1 MVVWF
6 KTFSKSRLATLAF
19 VFAAGLSTAGAVPQ
33 GQESEPLLDSTLL
46 QALIDIAQPGQVITP
61 PPGRYKSHLVVSKPI
76 IFDGK
81 NQVTLDG
88 EGVGSVLWIKTD
100 GATVRNFRITNS
112 GPSHAQQ
119 DAGIQV
125 RGKDNVVEDIRMDNV
140 LFGFS
145 LEQSERNI
153 VRNNVVEGKKIS
165 LGRRGD
171 GIKLWYSHHNLVE
184 NNRFINGRDI
194 VFWYSTHNRFV
205 GNRQSGGRYGL
216 HLMQAQYNIAES
228 NYFFDNSTGI
238 SMMYDTG
245 DELRNNVIAKAVG
258 AQGVCI
264 SLKESSDVVI
274 ENNDILYCSQGIAID
289 VAPYEPDSKNHIRGN
304 RIAYNDIGVS
314 FLNDWKD
321 NEFTGNLFSG
331 NITEVA
337 VYGGG
342 SAKRNVWD
350 SNRWEDYQ
358 GFDRDGNG
366 VGDKPHKLFNYA
378 GRVWMDKPN
387 TRFFKGTPLLEV
399 LDFLDRLAPFSE
411 PVLMLEDKHPLV
423 ASDAKV
429 RAGSTLEATEDLR
442 KNADRPKPAGETP
455 MAHDRGAS
463 GQAERASGAVFAP
476 KLDVAPYTP
485 PPAPAVAPPSPPA
498 VVAPVQPAPPP
509 AALAPT
515 APAKASDAE
524 PVFQRR
530 RGSLEPQRPSSV
542 GSKDDD

>member
-6 KTFSKSRLATLAF
+6 KTFSKSKLATLAF
-19 VFAAGLSTAGAVPQ
+19 VFAAGLSTASAAPQ
-33 GQESEPLLDSTLL
+33 GQNPDGEPLLDSTLL

-88 EGVGSVLWIKTD
+88 EGTGSVLWIKTD
-100 GATVRNFRITNS
+100 GATVRNFRITNT
-112 GPSHAQQ
+112 GPNHAHQ

-125 RGKDNVVEDIRMDNV
+125 RGKNNVVEDIRMDNV

-145 LEQSERNI
+145 LEQSEHNI
-153 VRNNVVEGKKIS
+153 VRRNRVEGKKIS

-171 GIKLWYSHHNLVE
+171 GIKLWYSHHNLIE
-184 NNRFINGRDI
+184 NNEFISGRDI

-258 AQGVCI
+258 AQGVCV

-274 ENNDILYCSQGIAID
+274 ENNDILYCSQGISID
-289 VAPYEPDSKNHIRGN
+289 VAPYEPDSKNILRGN
-304 RIAYNDIGVS
+304 RIAYNDIGVA

-321 NEFTGNLFSG
+321 NEFTGNLFTG

-350 SNRWEDYQ
+350 ANRWEDYQ

-366 VGDKPHKLFNYA
+366 TGDKPHRLYNYA

-411 PVLMLEDKHPLV
+411 PVMMLEDKHPLV

-429 RAGSTLEATEDLR
+429 KAGSTLDATEDLSR
-442 KNADRPKPAGETP
+442 NADRPKPAGEVP
-455 MAHDRGAS
+455 VAHDKVSGPGGATT
-463 GQAERASGAVFAP
+463 G
-476 KLDVAPYTP
+476 
-485 PPAPAVAPPSPPA
+485 
-498 VVAPVQPAPPP
+498 
-509 AALAPT
+509 
-515 APAKASDAE
+515 
-524 PVFQRR
+524 R
-530 RGSLEPQRPSSV
+530 RGSLEPQRGPI

>member
-1 MVVWF
+1 MGMLI
-6 KTFSKSRLATLAF
+6 KTFSKSRLGALVV
-19 VFAAGLSTAGAVPQ
+19 VFATGLSSAGATPQ
-33 GQESEPLLDSTLL
+33 GVAEEPLLDSSLL
-46 QALIDIAQPGQVITP
+46 QALIDIAQPGQVISP

-76 IFDGK
+76 VLDGR

-88 EGVGSVLWIKTD
+88 EGRGSVLWVKTS
-100 GATVRNFRITNS
+100 GATIRNLRFTNS
-112 GPSHAQQ
+112 GPNHSEQ

-125 RGKDNVVEDIRMDNV
+125 RGNDNVIEDNRMDDV

-145 LEQSERNI
+145 LEQSERNT
-153 VRNNVVEGKKIS
+153 VRRNVVEGKKVS

-171 GIKLWYSHHNLVE
+171 GIKLWYSHHNLIE
-184 NNRFINGRDI
+184 ANQFINGRDI

-216 HLMQAQYNIAES
+216 HLMQAQYNIAEN

-274 ENNDILYCSQGIAID
+274 ENNDILYCSQGISID
-289 VAPYEPDSKNHIRGN
+289 VAPYEPDSKNTIRAN
-304 RIAYNDIGVS
+304 RIAYNDIGVA

-321 NEFTGNLFSG
+321 NAFTGNLFSG

-350 SNRWEDYQ
+350 GNRWEDYQ
-358 GFDRDGNG
+358 GFDRDGDG
-366 VGDKPHKLFNYA
+366 VGDTPHRLFNYA

-429 RAGSTLEATEDLR
+429 RAGSTLDATEELGR
-442 KNADRPKPAGETP
+442 NADRPKPAGETP
-455 MAHDRGAS
+455 QAHDKAGGRGT
-463 GQAERASGAVFAP
+463 F
-476 KLDVAPYTP
+476 
-485 PPAPAVAPPSPPA
+485 
-498 VVAPVQPAPPP
+498 
-509 AALAPT
+509 
-515 APAKASDAE
+515 
-524 PVFQRR
+524 
-530 RGSLEPQRPSSV
+530 GSSNH
-542 GSKDDD
+542 D